1 MDCHLASPPVFTHCG
16 RAGPSTTRVYP
27 PTWSWWQAPRSTTRT
42 ATCTRRGRA
51 RDAVTRGD
59 THKQLATRASHVSRP
74 RTRRERRWAS
84 YATGAGCT
92 PAARATTTVCYAAT
106 PACLPNLSSLTRALH
121 AADGEW
127 RNDLRHGRGVASW
140 VSGLRYEGSW
150 KEDKTE
156 GDGEATYPKGD
167 KYVGE
172 WHIDQRCARCAG
184 SAAVLRAG
192 LAEDCPPLPPV
203 TPTLLY
209 VAAAGAGA
217 ASIWRA
223 ATASRASGSTT

>member
-1 MDCHLASPPVFTHCG
+1 MHTC
-16 RAGPSTTRVYP
+16 STGDYYGV
-27 PTWSWWQAPRSTTRT
+27 
-42 ATCTRRGRA
+42 RRCNA
-51 RDAVTRGD
+51 R
-59 THKQLATRASHVSRP
+59 L
-74 RTRRERRWAS
+74 
-84 YATGAGCT
+84 
-92 PAARATTTVCYAAT
+92 PAKLR
-106 PACLPNLSSLTRALH
+106 SLTRALH

-192 LAEDCPPLPPV
+192 LAEDCPRHPCHP
-203 TPTLLY
+203 
-209 VAAAGAGA
+209 
-217 ASIWRA
+217 
-223 ATASRASGSTT
+223 